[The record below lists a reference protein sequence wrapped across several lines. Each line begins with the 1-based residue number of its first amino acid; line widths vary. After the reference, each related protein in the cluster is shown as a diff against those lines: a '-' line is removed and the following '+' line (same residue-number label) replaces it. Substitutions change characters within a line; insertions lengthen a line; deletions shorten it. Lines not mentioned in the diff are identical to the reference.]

1 MSRTIKCLVLLTL
14 AFVTSYCQHCQK
26 EDGLCDLLD
35 DEPSGHLVNKKPKI
49 LDNTKTDRQS
59 DYDNQDLKQSVNI
72 DHDTSSEDMWPKCVN
87 FNHETFGKDNA
98 SIFVIEAK
106 GRIGNHLMAYT
117 LIKAFEAKLNIQVTN
132 TNIIRT

>member
-1 MSRTIKCLVLLTL
+1 MSRTTKCLVLLTL

-35 DEPSGHLVNKKPKI
+35 NEPSGHLVNKRQKI
-49 LDNTKTDRQS
+49 LDNTNTDTQS
-59 DYDNQDLKQSVNI
+59 DHDNQSVNI
-72 DHDTSSEDMWPKCVN
+72 DHDTSTEDMWPKCVN

-117 LIKAFEAKLNIQVTN
+117 LIKAFEAKLNIQVIN
-132 TNIIRT
+132 TNII